1 MRRSTAKI
9 LSVISMIL
17 TVVLCFMF
25 IPSGNTT
32 AMIIIFIV
40 YIPIAIVLNYFQRC
54 RHCGRWPQR
63 GDFRNEYCPGC
74 GKPLDDE

>member
-17 TVVLCFMF
+17 AVVLCFLF

-32 AMIIIFIV
+32 AMIIVFIA
-40 YIPIAIVLNYFQRC
+40 YLPIAIVLNYFQRC
-54 RHCGRWPQR
+54 RHCGRWPR
-63 GDFRNEYCPGC
+63 KGDFFAEFCAGC
-74 GKPLDDE
+74 GHALED